1 MKNVINDVKNDAIL
15 NNEYTN
21 DTNDRSPQR
30 ELSTPRAADNGAND
44 DDSSTH
50 KDYAL
55 IEVQPFKQEKAKI

>member
-1 MKNVINDVKNDAIL
+1 MKNVINDVKNDTIL

-30 ELSTPRAADNGAND
+30 ELSTPRAAGNAN

-50 KDYAL
+50 RDYAL
-55 IEVQPFKQEKAKI
+55 I